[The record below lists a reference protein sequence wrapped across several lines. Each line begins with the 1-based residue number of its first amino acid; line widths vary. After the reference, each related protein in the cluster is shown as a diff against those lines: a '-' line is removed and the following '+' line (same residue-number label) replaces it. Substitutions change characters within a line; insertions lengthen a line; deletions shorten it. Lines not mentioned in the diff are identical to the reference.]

1 MVRSFARR
9 APSVPM
15 GKSHVVVGKEP
26 HIYGLARIFQMCR
39 ERVHG
44 LFEVVRTLEEAY
56 KIVEVCPE
64 DFTQRL

>member
-1 MVRSFARR
+1 
-9 APSVPM
+9 M